1 MSTTTPSPDAF
12 LEYNA
17 GKLEVRAGCVHLL
30 PAGWAEYGPS
40 FSAAGLMLRDKM
52 PLDEFKLAVR
62 RAARAAMHENDRALR
77 EQLADLA
84 TPVAEKQLIRAVLNP
99 HGGADPDSAAPAQVI
114 PFPGAR
120 RQGQA

>member
-1 MSTTTPSPDAF
+1 MPTTPSPDAF

-17 GKLEVRAGCVHLL
+17 GKLELRAGCVHLL

-52 PLDEFKLAVR
+52 PLEEFKLCMR
-62 RAARAAMHENDRALR
+62 RAARVAMNENDRALR

-99 HGGADPDSAAPAQVI
+99 HGSTDADAPAAQVI
-114 PFPGAR
+114 AFPGAR
-120 RQGQA
+120 RPDHG